1 MNSGGEKEK
10 EISNKLYIRMYNF
23 LVEFF
28 GSLFFVYIIL
38 ITSNP
43 VAIGFA
49 LALVLILTKDISG
62 GYLNPAVTIA
72 MVSAGKLPS
81 DELVLYCVAQILGG
95 LFALEAFKRTV
106 Q

>member
-1 MNSGGEKEK
+1 
-10 EISNKLYIRMYNF
+10 MYHY

-43 VAIGFA
+43 IAIGFA

-62 GYLNPAVTIA
+62 GYLNPAVTIT